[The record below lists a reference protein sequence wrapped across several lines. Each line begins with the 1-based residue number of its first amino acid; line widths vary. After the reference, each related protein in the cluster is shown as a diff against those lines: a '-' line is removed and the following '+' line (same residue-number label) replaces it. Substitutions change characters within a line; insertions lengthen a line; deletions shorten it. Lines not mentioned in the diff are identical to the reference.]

1 MGLIR
6 RHPALVP
13 LLLLAPGIAW
23 LASFYLAPNI
33 QMFASS
39 FWSGTLESGFTFSL
53 SNWVNYPNALGTYQ
67 EQYIRSLQYGFAATV
82 LCFVIAFP
90 LAYFIAF
97 RAGRAQSLLLFV
109 VVAPFF
115 TSYLLRTIGWRT
127 ILGDDSIILG
137 PLKAIGVVDPSARFL
152 DTPFSVIAGIAYNF
166 VPFMILPIYVSL
178 EKIDRRLLEAAQDLY
193 ASSWGAFRRIT
204 LPLAVPG
211 IFAGSLLT
219 FIPAIGDFVNAEL
232 LGGPDT
238 PMIGNVIQRQFL
250 VVRDY
255 PTAAALSFMLMALIL
270 AGVALYGR
278 LLGTEE
284 LTSKAI

>member
-1 MGLIR
+1 MRLLR
-6 RHPALVP
+6 SRPALVP
-13 LLLLAPGIAW
+13 TLLLLPGLAW
-23 LASFYLAPNI
+23 LGSFYLAPNL

-39 FWSGTLESGFTFSL
+39 FWSGTLEGGFNFSL
-53 SNWVNYPNALGTYQ
+53 GNWVNYPNALGTYQ
-67 EQYIRSLQYGFAATV
+67 EQYVRSIQYGFAATL
-82 LCFVIAFP
+82 LCFAIAFP

-97 RAGRAQSLLLFV
+97 KAGRARNILLFL

-127 ILGDDSIILG
+127 ILGDDSVILG
-137 PLKAIGVVDPSARFL
+137 PLKALGLIDPAARIL
-152 DTPFSVIAGIAYNF
+152 DTPFSVVAGIAYNF
-166 VPFMILPIYVSL
+166 IPFMILPIYVSL

-219 FIPAIGDFVNAEL
+219 FIPAIGDFINAEL
-232 LGGPDT
+232 LGNPDT
-238 PMIGNVIQRQFL
+238 AMIGNVIQRQFL

-255 PTAAALSFMLMALIL
+255 PTAAALSFMLMVLIL
-270 AGVALYGR
+270 AGVTLYGR
-278 LLGTEE
+278 LLGTDE

>member
-13 LLLLAPGIAW
+13 LLLLLPGLVW
-23 LASFYLAPNI
+23 LVSFYLAPNI

-39 FWSGTLESGFTFSL
+39 FWSGTLESGFSFSL
-53 SNWVNYPNALGTYQ
+53 ENWVNYPNALGTYQ
-67 EQYIRSLQYGFAATV
+67 EQYVRSIQYGFAATL
-82 LCFVIAFP
+82 LCFAIAFP

-97 RAGRAQSLLLFV
+97 KAGRARSIILFL

-137 PLKAIGVVDPSARFL
+137 PLKAAGLIDPSARFL

-219 FIPAIGDFVNAEL
+219 FIPAIGDFINSEL
-232 LGGPDT
+232 LGNPGT
-238 PMIGNVIQRQFL
+238 TMVGNVIQRQFL

-255 PTAAALSFMLMALIL
+255 PTAAALSFMLMVLIL

>member
-13 LLLLAPGIAW
+13 LLLLAPGLTW
-23 LASFYLAPNI
+23 LVSFYLAPNI

-39 FWSGTLESGFTFSL
+39 FWSGTLESGFSFSF
-53 SNWVNYPNALGTYQ
+53 SNWTNYTDALSKYQ
-67 EQYIRSLQYGFAATV
+67 QQYARSIQYGFVAT
-82 LCFVIAFP
+82 LICFAIAFP

-97 RAGRAQSLLLFV
+97 KAGRARSVLLFL

-137 PLKAIGVVDPSARFL
+137 PLKAAGLVDPAARFL
-152 DTPFSVIAGIAYNF
+152 DTPFAVIAGIAYNF

-193 ASSWGAFRRIT
+193 ASSWGAFRRVT
-204 LPLAVPG
+204 LPLAMPG

-219 FIPAIGDFVNAEL
+219 FIPAIGDFINAEL
-232 LGGPDT
+232 LGNPNT
-238 PMIGNVIQRQFL
+238 TMVGNVIQRQFL
-250 VVRDY
+250 VDRDY
-255 PTAAALSFMLMALIL
+255 PTAAALSFMLMVLIL

>member
-13 LLLLAPGIAW
+13 ILLLFPGLAW
-23 LASFYLAPNI
+23 LSSFYVAPNL

-39 FWSGTLESGFTFSL
+39 FWSGSLEAGFTFSL
-53 SNWVNYPNALGTYQ
+53 SNWVNYPNALATYQ
-67 EQYIRSLQYGFAATV
+67 EQYLRSIQFGFAAT
-82 LCFVIAFP
+82 LICFAIAFP
-90 LAYFIAF
+90 LAYYIAF
-97 RAGRAQSLLLFV
+97 KSGRARGVLLFL

-127 ILGDDSIILG
+127 ILGDDSIVLG
-137 PLKAIGVVDPSARFL
+137 PLKSIGLVDANARIL
-152 DTPFSVIAGIAYNF
+152 DTPFSVVAGTSKNF

-193 ASSWGAFRRIT
+193 ASSWAAFRKVT
-204 LPLAVPG
+204 LPLAAPG

-232 LGGPDT
+232 LGNPGT
-238 PMIGNVIQRQFL
+238 TMIGNVIQRQFL

-255 PTAAALSFMLMALIL
+255 PTAAALSFMLMVLIL
-270 AGVALYGR
+270 AGVTIYGR